1 MFSKNAEFPP
11 CARANAP
18 CARGIGDRLRAG
30 AQPEKTAVRIRRHTA
45 AAASYQRLLGA
56 ELCPP
61 KIQSSRS

>member
-1 MFSKNAEFPP
+1 
-11 CARANAP
+11 
-18 CARGIGDRLRAG
+18 
-30 AQPEKTAVRIRRHTA
+30 VRIRRHTA